1 MELQAIQNKI
11 YEIRGQKVMLDFD
24 LAEMYGTETA
34 QLKRAVRRNIERFPD
49 DFMFTLTIQ
58 EFNNL
63 KNNMVCQIGISKK
76 GGNQYAPFA
85 FTEQGIAML
94 SSVLRSDTA
103 IKVNISIMRA
113 FVGIRQIISSS
124 SPLLELQ
131 QEVKELKAYIE
142 EAFADYNDINE
153 DTRTQLELINLS
165 LAELNNSYKI
175 NKFTNFVALNRKR
188 YKNDKR
194 SWSTISER
202 LRRSGT
208 TTGLPKRFIKSK
220 RTRISLNT
228 MYWTC
233 SPILPVRDC
242 TLATRSVI

>member
-85 FTEQGIAML
+85 FTEQCFLLYSDPIQPLKSISLSCVL
-94 SSVLRSDTA
+94 SS
-103 IKVNISIMRA
+103 
-113 FVGIRQIISSS
+113 
-124 SPLLELQ
+124 
-131 QEVKELKAYIE
+131 AY
-142 EAFADYNDINE
+142 
-153 DTRTQLELINLS
+153 
-165 LAELNNSYKI
+165 
-175 NKFTNFVALNRKR
+175 
-188 YKNDKR
+188 DK
-194 SWSTISER
+194 
-202 LRRSGT
+202 
-208 TTGLPKRFIKSK
+208 
-220 RTRISLNT
+220 
-228 MYWTC
+228 
-233 SPILPVRDC
+233 
-242 TLATRSVI
+242 

>member
-94 SSVLRSDTA
+94 SSVLRSGTSHRNHRKTKEF
-103 IKVNISIMRA
+103 I
-113 FVGIRQIISSS
+113 FLIISY
-124 SPLLELQ
+124 LH
-131 QEVKELKAYIE
+131 I
-142 EAFADYNDINE
+142 
-153 DTRTQLELINLS
+153 
-165 LAELNNSYKI
+165 SY
-175 NKFTNFVALNRKR
+175 FLHF
-188 YKNDKR
+188 
-194 SWSTISER
+194 
-202 LRRSGT
+202 
-208 TTGLPKRFIKSK
+208 
-220 RTRISLNT
+220 
-228 MYWTC
+228 C
-233 SPILPVRDC
+233 PILPVFC
-242 TLATRSVI
+242 YSVHF